1 MIVADGVT
9 HDSRLKILQGSASS
23 VRVSGKSISSGRT
36 FDRPAGVRYQ
46 TLFRLISS
54 RIVGNLNVIL
64 FLRRERDASY
74 FRKSLQSK
82 SY

>member
-36 FDRPAGVRYQ
+36 FDRPGVRYQ